1 MDINMV
7 IKTYEPLV
15 LKLVSQYQ
23 KYFKHGVYPGDHDD
37 LMSEGR
43 IAVWKAATT
52 YRAGNVQFK
61 TYVFSCV
68 KNRFLDLQKLAYGKG
83 KPRYEEWPDMLDVPY
98 DSNLQKLIENQE
110 LINILSQEERDLV
123 LFFFSGGTFH
133 ELWRAVKIDKSIL
146 QKEVHQCLTR
156 IQRKLK
162 SNASVF

>member
-1 MDINMV
+1 MV

-23 KYFKHGVYPGDHDD
+23 KYFKNRMYPGDSED

-52 YRAGNVQFK
+52 YRTGNVQFK

-68 KNRFLDLQKLAYGKG
+68 KNRLLDLQRVAYAKG
-83 KPRYEEWPDMLDVPY
+83 KPRYDEWPEMFDIPD
-98 DSNLQKLIENQE
+98 DSDLQRMVENKE
-110 LINILSQEERDLV
+110 LVNVLNDEEQNLV
-123 LFFFSGGTFH
+123 LFFCYGGTFH
-133 ELWRAVKIDKSIL
+133 ELWREVCRINKVERKEL
-146 QKEVHQCLTR
+146 QREVHQCLTR

-162 SNASVF
+162 SNVSGF